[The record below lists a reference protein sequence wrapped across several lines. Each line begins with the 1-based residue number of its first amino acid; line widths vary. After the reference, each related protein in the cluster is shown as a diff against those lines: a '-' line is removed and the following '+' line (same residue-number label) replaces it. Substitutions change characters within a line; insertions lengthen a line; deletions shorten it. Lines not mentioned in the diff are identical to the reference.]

1 MFLYFFYWIDLI
13 IVIKVEEL
21 IYLKDFVKVGKGID
35 MFYIFYI
42 LILILLGLWLLLVI
56 LNVC

>member
-35 MFYIFYI
+35 TFYIFYI